1 MRLITRTSFI
11 FIRKFIYVKFN
22 YKGGEFSKFV
32 AWSFAKIKRIYI
44 GVIKKAAFALIDAA
58 ILAAGRRNRAAK
70 KTTKATMPQ
79 TARTRDTRII
89 TPKA

>member
-32 AWSFAKIKRIYI
+32 A
-44 GVIKKAAFALIDAA
+44 
-58 ILAAGRRNRAAK
+58 
-70 KTTKATMPQ
+70 
-79 TARTRDTRII
+79 
-89 TPKA
+89 